1 MSSTTTAAPAPAPA
15 AEEPRTGRALGD
27 AARRVPLRVWIGGG
41 ILALF
46 VLAAVVG
53 PLLRPYDP
61 VATDLPNRLLS
72 PGERTDAGDI
82 AWLGTDQ
89 MGRDLLANLL
99 AGSRISLLVAC
110 ATILV
115 GGAVGLVVGLVSGY
129 FGGWPDTIASR
140 IGDIQLAFP
149 SILLAILLAGV
160 LGPSVTNIVITLA
173 ITRWVIFAR
182 VARASAMATRRLGFV
197 DSARVL
203 GAGHV
208 RIMIR
213 HVLPSVWQPLLVA
226 ATVQVGL
233 VMVAEASLSF
243 LGLGVPVDTAS
254 WGATVSV
261 GRDYLGS
268 AWWISTMPAA
278 ALALVVTAVGVIGD
292 GFRDVSDPRS
302 QI

>member
-1 MSSTTTAAPAPAPA
+1 MSSTTAAAPAETPAAPA
-15 AEEPRTGRALGD
+15 RTATSRGD
-27 AARRVPLRVWIGGG
+27 AARRVPVRVWIGAGV
-41 ILALF
+41 LALF
-46 VLAAVVG
+46 VLAALVG

-61 VATDLPNRLLS
+61 VATDLPNRLLA
-72 PGERTDAGDI
+72 PGERTDAGGI

-99 AGSRISLLVAC
+99 AGSRISLLVAG

-208 RIMIR
+208 RIMVR
-213 HVLPSVWQPLLVA
+213 HVLPSLWQPLLVA

>member
-1 MSSTTTAAPAPAPA
+1 MSAITVPAEGVAADA
-15 AEEPRTGRALGD
+15 RTESGRRG
-27 AARRVPLRVWIGGG
+27 VPVRVWVGIGV
-41 ILALF
+41 LAVF
-46 VLAAVVG
+46 VLAALLG

-61 VATDLPNRLLS
+61 VATHLADRLLA
-72 PGERTDAGDI
+72 PGSRTAGGSI

-89 MGRDLLANLL
+89 VGRDLLGNLL
-99 AGSRISLLVAC
+99 AGARITLLVAG
-110 ATILV
+110 ATVVV

-129 FGGWPDTIASR
+129 FGGPLDTILSR
-140 IGDIQLAFP
+140 VGDVQLAFP

-160 LGPSVTNIVITLA
+160 LGPSITNIVITLA

-182 VARASAMATRRLGFV
+182 IVRASAMSTRRLEYV

-203 GAGHV
+203 GCGHI
-208 RIMIR
+208 RILVR
-213 HVLPSVWQPLLVA
+213 HVLPSCWQPLLVA

-254 WGATVSV
+254 WGATVSI

-268 AWWISTMPAA
+268 AWWISTVPAA
-278 ALALVVTAVGVIGD
+278 ALALVVTAVGVVGD
-292 GFRDVSDPRS
+292 GFRDLSDPRS

>member
-1 MSSTTTAAPAPAPA
+1 MSSITAPASGVA
-15 AEEPRTGRALGD
+15 AESRT
-27 AARRVPLRVWIGGG
+27 ARRRIPARVWVG
-41 ILALF
+41 IAVLAVF
-46 VLAAVVG
+46 VLAALVG

-61 VATDLPNRLLS
+61 VATDLPNRLLT
-72 PGERTDAGDI
+72 PGSHTHGGGI

-89 MGRDLLANLL
+89 VGRDLLANLL
-99 AGSRISLLVAC
+99 AGARITLLVAG
-110 ATILV
+110 ATVIV
-115 GGAVGLVVGLVSGY
+115 GGAAGLVVGLISGY
-129 FGGWPDTIASR
+129 FGGPLDTILSR
-140 IGDIQLAFP
+140 IGDVQLAFP

-160 LGPSVTNIVITLA
+160 LGPSITNIVITLA

-182 VARASAMATRRLGFV
+182 VVRASAMSTRRLEFV

-203 GAGHV
+203 GCGHL
-208 RIMIR
+208 RILVR
-213 HVLPSVWQPLLVA
+213 HVLPSCWQPLLVA

-254 WGATVSV
+254 WGATVSL

-268 AWWISTMPAA
+268 AWWISTVPAA
-278 ALALVVTAVGVIGD
+278 ALALVVTAVGVVGD
-292 GFRDVSDPRS
+292 GFRDLSDPRS

>member
-1 MSSTTTAAPAPAPA
+1 MTSMSIPAGGVAVESRTA
-15 AEEPRTGRALGD
+15 R
-27 AARRVPLRVWIGGG
+27 RRVPVRVWVG
-41 ILALF
+41 ITVLAVF
-46 VLAAVVG
+46 VLAALVG

-61 VATDLPNRLLS
+61 VATDLPNRLLA
-72 PGERTDAGDI
+72 PGSHTHGGGI

-89 MGRDLLANLL
+89 VGRDLLANLL
-99 AGSRISLLVAC
+99 AGARITLLVAG
-110 ATILV
+110 ATVIV
-115 GGAVGLVVGLVSGY
+115 GGAAGLVVGLLSGY
-129 FGGWPDTIASR
+129 FGGPLDTILSR
-140 IGDIQLAFP
+140 IGDVQLAFP

-160 LGPSVTNIVITLA
+160 LGPSITNIVITLA

-182 VARASAMATRRLGFV
+182 VVRASAMSTRRLEYV

-203 GAGHV
+203 GCGHL
-208 RIMIR
+208 RILLR
-213 HVLPSVWQPLLVA
+213 HVLPFCWQPLLVA

-254 WGATVSV
+254 WGATVSL

-268 AWWISTMPAA
+268 AWWISTVPAA
-278 ALALVVTAVGVIGD
+278 ALALVVTAVGVVGD
-292 GFRDVSDPRS
+292 GFRDLSDPRS

>member
-1 MSSTTTAAPAPAPA
+1 MSAVTVPAEGLA
-15 AEEPRTGRALGD
+15 AEARPETGR
-27 AARRVPLRVWIGGG
+27 RQVPVRVWVGVGV
-41 ILALF
+41 LALF
-46 VLAAVVG
+46 VLAALVG
-53 PLLRPYDP
+53 PLLWPYDP
-61 VATDLPNRLLS
+61 VATHLADRLLA
-72 PGERTDAGDI
+72 PGGRTATGSI

-89 MGRDLLANLL
+89 VGRDLFANLL
-99 AGSRISLLVAC
+99 AGARITLLVAG
-110 ATILV
+110 ATVVV

-129 FGGWPDTIASR
+129 FGGPLDTVLSR
-140 IGDIQLAFP
+140 VGDVQLAFP

-160 LGPSVTNIVITLA
+160 LGPSITNIVITLA

-182 VARASAMATRRLGFV
+182 VVRASAMSTRRLEYV

-203 GAGHV
+203 GCGHL
-208 RIMIR
+208 RILVR
-213 HVLPSVWQPLLVA
+213 HVLPSCWQPLLVA

-254 WGATVSV
+254 WGATVSI

-268 AWWISTMPAA
+268 AWWISTVPAA
-278 ALALVVTAVGVIGD
+278 ALALVVTAVGVVGD
-292 GFRDVSDPRS
+292 GFRDLSDPRS

>member
-1 MSSTTTAAPAPAPA
+1 MTAITVPEGVA
-15 AEEPRTGRALGD
+15 ARTETGR
-27 AARRVPLRVWIGGG
+27 RRVPVRVWVGVGV
-41 ILALF
+41 LALF
-46 VLAAVVG
+46 VLAALLG

-61 VATDLPNRLLS
+61 VATHLPDRLLA
-72 PGERTDAGDI
+72 PGSRTGSGSI

-89 MGRDLLANLL
+89 VGRDLLADLL
-99 AGSRISLLVAC
+99 AGARITLLVAG
-110 ATILV
+110 ATVVV
-115 GGAVGLVVGLVSGY
+115 GGVVGLVVGLVSGY
-129 FGGWPDTIASR
+129 FGGPLDTVLSR
-140 IGDIQLAFP
+140 VGDIQLAFP

-160 LGPSVTNIVITLA
+160 LGPSITNIVITLA

-182 VARASAMATRRLGFV
+182 VVRASAMSTRRLEFV

-203 GAGHV
+203 GCGHL
-208 RIMIR
+208 RILFR
-213 HVLPSVWQPLLVA
+213 HVLPSCWQPLLVA

-254 WGATVSV
+254 WGATVSI

-268 AWWISTMPAA
+268 AWWISTVPAA
-278 ALALVVTAVGVIGD
+278 ALALVVTAVGVVGD
-292 GFRDVSDPRS
+292 GFRDLSDPRS

>member
-1 MSSTTTAAPAPAPA
+1 MSAITVPAEGVAADA
-15 AEEPRTGRALGD
+15 RTGSGR
-27 AARRVPLRVWIGGG
+27 RRVPVRVWVGIGV
-41 ILALF
+41 LAVF
-46 VLAAVVG
+46 VLAALLG

-61 VATDLPNRLLS
+61 VATHLSDRLLA
-72 PGERTDAGDI
+72 PGSRTAGGSI

-89 MGRDLLANLL
+89 VGRDLLADLL
-99 AGSRISLLVAC
+99 AGARITLLVAG
-110 ATILV
+110 ATVVV

-129 FGGWPDTIASR
+129 FGGPLDTIASR
-140 IGDIQLAFP
+140 VGDVQLAFP

-160 LGPSVTNIVITLA
+160 LGPSITNIVITLA

-182 VARASAMATRRLGFV
+182 VVRASAMSTRRLEHV

-203 GAGHV
+203 GCGHI
-208 RIMIR
+208 RILVR
-213 HVLPSVWQPLLVA
+213 HVLPSCWQPLLVA

-254 WGATVSV
+254 WGATVSI

-268 AWWISTMPAA
+268 AWWISTVPAA
-278 ALALVVTAVGVIGD
+278 ALALVVTAVGVVGD
-292 GFRDVSDPRS
+292 GFRDLSDPRS

>member
-1 MSSTTTAAPAPAPA
+1 MSAITVPAEGVAAR
-15 AEEPRTGRALGD
+15 AETGG
-27 AARRVPLRVWIGGG
+27 RRVPVRVWVGVGV
-41 ILALF
+41 LALF
-46 VLAAVVG
+46 VLAALVG
-53 PLLRPYDP
+53 PLLWPYDP
-61 VATDLPNRLLS
+61 VATHLADRLLA
-72 PGERTDAGDI
+72 PGGRTATGSI

-89 MGRDLLANLL
+89 VGRDLFANLL
-99 AGSRISLLVAC
+99 AGARITLLVAG
-110 ATILV
+110 ATVVV

-129 FGGWPDTIASR
+129 FGGPLDTVLSR
-140 IGDIQLAFP
+140 VGDVQLAFP

-160 LGPSVTNIVITLA
+160 LGPSITNIVITLA

-182 VARASAMATRRLGFV
+182 IVRASAMSTRRLEYV

-203 GAGHV
+203 GCGHL
-208 RIMIR
+208 RILVR
-213 HVLPSVWQPLLVA
+213 HVLPSCWQPLLVA

-254 WGATVSV
+254 WGATVSI

-268 AWWISTMPAA
+268 AWWISTVPAA
-278 ALALVVTAVGVIGD
+278 ALALVVTAVGVVGD
-292 GFRDVSDPRS
+292 GFRDLSDPRS